1 MCAGVDVYVSV
12 FACVHVSFHTETT
25 GVVSAYG
32 EFPMEALQ
40 NPKQFDTKSYNLYI
54 HLFIYPSIS
63 LPIYLSIYLSLCMC
77 MCICGSSKLKV
88 IWSCHCSQPTSLP

>member
-1 MCAGVDVYVSV
+1 MCAGVDGYVSV

-40 NPKQFDTKSYNLYI
+40 NPKQFDIKSYNLYI
-54 HLFIYPSIS
+54 HLFIYPSIYIS
-63 LPIYLSIYLSLCMC
+63 IYLSIHLFIYLSLSLYVHVYMR
-77 MCICGSSKLKV
+77 KL
-88 IWSCHCSQPTSLP
+88 